1 MRIRRGFSLK
11 GRERIWYTCSS
22 LSLVRI
28 NGNCVTVSLF
38 FSTSPL
44 SSFFP
49 LTLCLSLSLSLSL
62 SVSLSLS
69 LFIPLSVCLSLSHS
83 HSFTL
88 FLSTGKEENKADE
101 RVQLTCIVKFK
112 ESSPFSFWSKRFCVL
127 CSCQLHV
134 FSSSTPKG
142 KPSLRLD
149 LAGGNVTEYET
160 KKHMYCVQ
168 IVSSK
173 KTVFLSFDSRYD
185 QSVWLKRAAKVSV

>member
-22 LSLVRI
+22 LSLVRWEL
-28 NGNCVTVSLF
+28 C
-38 FSTSPL
+38 PL
-44 SSFFP
+44 P
-49 LTLCLSLSLSLSL
+49 
-62 SVSLSLS
+62 
-69 LFIPLSVCLSLSHS
+69 LFIPLSVSLFFSPSHSLCLSVSFCLFLSLSHS

-88 FLSTGKEENKADE
+88 SLSTGKEENKADE

-142 KPSLRLD
+142 KPSLSLD

-173 KTVFLSFDSRYD
+173 KTFFLSFDSRYD

>member
-1 MRIRRGFSLK
+1 MRIRRGFNLK

-28 NGNCVTVSLF
+28 NGNCVTVTLF
-38 FSTSPL
+38 FFYF
-44 SSFFP
+44 SSFFFLPPHSLFIP
-49 LTLCLSLSLSLSL
+49 LSVFVSLCLSVSISVYYSLCL

-69 LFIPLSVCLSLSHS
+69 LIHS
-83 HSFTL
+83 
-88 FLSTGKEENKADE
+88 LSTGKEENKADE

-112 ESSPFSFWSKRFCVL
+112 ESSPFSFWSKRLSVL

-142 KPSLRLD
+142 KPSLSLD

-185 QSVWLKRAAKVSV
+185 QSAWLKRAAKVSV

>member
-28 NGNCVTVSLF
+28 NGNCVTVRLF
-38 FSTSPL
+38 FFYF
-44 SSFFP
+44 SSFFFLPPHSLFIP
-49 LTLCLSLSLSLSL
+49 LSVF
-62 SVSLSLS
+62 VSLSLS

-101 RVQLTCIVKFK
+101 RVQLTCIFKFK
-112 ESSPFSFWSKRFCVL
+112 ESSLWSKRFCVL

-142 KPSLRLD
+142 KPSLSLD

-173 KTVFLSFDSRYD
+173 KTVSCRLIVVMISRCG
-185 QSVWLKRAAKVSV
+185 